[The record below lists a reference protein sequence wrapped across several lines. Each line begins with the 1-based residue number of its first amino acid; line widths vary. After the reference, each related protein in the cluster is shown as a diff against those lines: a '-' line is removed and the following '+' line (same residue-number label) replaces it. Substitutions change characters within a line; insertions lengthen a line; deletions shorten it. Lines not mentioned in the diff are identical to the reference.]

1 VTHTNL
7 TFSRSARMGGIALV
21 GALALAACGS
31 DNNSGS
37 AGSSTSTGAA
47 GGSSSSAAV
56 TGTINGEGSTAQKN
70 ALDEAIAD
78 FTGENSG
85 AQVNYNATG
94 SGAGI
99 TSFNGGQADWAGSDS
114 ALKTEPAEGAS
125 SSETAAAKKRCAGN
139 DAWNLP
145 LVAGPIA
152 VGYNAPGVDKLVL
165 TPQLV
170 AQIFQGKITRWNDP
184 AIAKVN
190 AGVTLPNQKITVF
203 YRSDESGTTENFE
216 KYLAGAAP
224 QDYTAT
230 PSKKWSGT
238 TGQGAAKSAGVA
250 QGIKSTAGGIG
261 YVEWSN
267 AKDNNLGVAQIDNG
281 GGPVQLTAESAGKA
295 VAAAKADGTGND
307 LRLKLDYATKTAGVY
322 PIVLVTYEIVCSKGL
337 DAAKL
342 PVLKSFLTY
351 LATADTQKKLADIG
365 YATLPESVLTKVN
378 TAINT
383 IS

>member
-1 VTHTNL
+1 MKL
-7 TFSRSARMGGIALV
+7 SRSARVGGLALV
-21 GALALAACGS
+21 GALALTACGS

-37 AGSSTSTGAA
+37 
-47 GGSSSSAAV
+47 SSSSTTSGAGASGSSAALS
-56 TGTINGEGSTAQKN
+56 GTINGEGSTAQKN
-70 ALDEAIAD
+70 ALDEAVSS
-78 FTGENSG
+78 FTGANSG
-85 AQVNYNATG
+85 AKVNYNATG

-99 TSFNGGQADWAGSDS
+99 KSFNGGQADWAGSDS
-114 ALKTEPAEGAS
+114 ALKTDPVDGAAT
-125 SSETAAAKKRCAGN
+125 SETADAKKRCTGN

-152 VGYNAPGVDKLVL
+152 VAYNAPGVDKLVL

-170 AQIFQGKITRWNDP
+170 AQIFQGKITKWNDP

-190 AGVTLPNQKITVF
+190 SGASLPTQDIKVF
-203 YRSDESGTTENFE
+203 FRSDESGTTENFE

-224 QDYTAT
+224 QDFTT
-230 PSKKWSGT
+230 KPSKKWAGT

-250 QGIKSTAGGIG
+250 QGIKSTVGGIG

-281 GGPVQLTAESAGKA
+281 GGAVELTAESAGKA
-295 VAAAKADGTGND
+295 LEAAQAAGEGND
-307 LRLKLDYATKTAGVY
+307 LRLKLDYATKAPGTY

-337 DAAKL
+337 DAAKVPL
-342 PVLKSFLTY
+342 LKGFLKY
-351 LATADTQKKLADIG
+351 LAQADTQKKLADIG
-365 YATLPESVLTKVN
+365 YAQVPDSVLTKVN
-378 TAINT
+378 TAIDA

>member
-1 VTHTNL
+1 MTKTL
-7 TFSRSARMGGIALV
+7 SRSARVGGLALV

-31 DNNSGS
+31 DNNSPSSASATPGAAE
-37 AGSSTSTGAA
+37 AGSSPAGAV
-47 GGSSSSAAV
+47 S
-56 TGTINGEGSTAQKN
+56 GTINGEGSTAQKN

-78 FTGENSG
+78 FTGQNSG
-85 AQVNYNATG
+85 AKVNYNATG

-99 TSFNGGQADWAGSDS
+99 KSFNGGQADWAGSDS
-114 ALKTEPAEGAS
+114 ALKTDPAQGAS
-125 SSETAAAKKRCAGN
+125 SSETADAKKRCAGN

-152 VGYNAPGVDKLVL
+152 VAYNAPGVSKLVL

-170 AQIFQGKITRWNDP
+170 AQIFQGKITQWNDP
-184 AIAKVN
+184 AIATVN
-190 AGVTLPNQKITVF
+190 SGVPLPNQKITVF
-203 YRSDESGTTENFE
+203 FRSDESGTTENFE

-224 QDYTAT
+224 QDFTAK
-230 PSKKWSGT
+230 PSKKWAGT

-267 AKDNNLGVAQIDNG
+267 AKDSGLGVAQIDNG
-281 GGPVQLTAESAGKA
+281 GGAVELTAESAGKA
-295 VAAAKADGTGND
+295 VAAATPAGQGND
-307 LRLKLDYATKTAGVY
+307 LRLKLDYATKAPGVY

-337 DAAKL
+337 DSAKV
-342 PVLKSFLTY
+342 PVLTSFLRY
-351 LATADTQKKLADIG
+351 LASADTQKKLADIG
-365 YATLPESVLTKVN
+365 YATLPESVLTKVG
-378 TAINT
+378 TAIDA